1 MIMNGHIDDYIVS
14 LLLVILAVVIA
25 FGKGD
30 FLISGYNT
38 ASEEKKATYN
48 VPRLRLLV
56 SSLVALVATGIT
68 VAAILGWDEAQRD
81 CLAVPFV
88 LLVVVYVVLSC
99 TWAKKKE

>member
-1 MIMNGHIDDYIVS
+1 MMNGQVYDYIVS

-56 SSLVALVATGIT
+56 SSLLVVVSAGIA
-68 VAAILGWDEAQRD
+68 VAAVLDWSEAEKEY
-81 CLAVPFV
+81 LAAAIAV
-88 LLVVVYVVLSC
+88 LVVVYVVLSY
-99 TWAKKKE
+99 TWARKG

>member
-1 MIMNGHIDDYIVS
+1 MMNGQVYDYIVS

-56 SSLVALVATGIT
+56 SSLLVVVSAGIT
-68 VAAILGWDEAQRD
+68 VAAVLDWSEAEKD
-81 CLAVPFV
+81 YLAAAIAV
-88 LLVVVYVVLSC
+88 LVVVYVVLSY
-99 TWAKKKE
+99 TWARKG

>member
-1 MIMNGHIDDYIVS
+1 MIMNGNTDDYIVS

-48 VPRLRLLV
+48 VQRLRLLV
-56 SSLVALVATGIT
+56 SSLLVLIT
-68 VAAILGWDEAQRD
+68 IGLVVAALLDWGEAEREYLSLGI
-81 CLAVPFV
+81 AV
-88 LLVVVYVVLSC
+88 LVVIYLILTY
-99 TWAKKKE
+99 TWARRK

>member
-1 MIMNGHIDDYIVS
+1 MNGHIDDYIVS

-48 VPRLRLLV
+48 VQRLRLLV
-56 SSLVALVATGIT
+56 SSLLVVASTGIT
-68 VAAILGWDEAQRD
+68 IAAVLDWGEPERDYLGFGILV
-81 CLAVPFV
+81 LAVINV
-88 LLVVVYVVLSC
+88 ILTY
-99 TWAKKKE
+99 TWAMKK

>member
-14 LLLVILAVVIA
+14 LLLVILAVVIV

-48 VPRLRLLV
+48 VQRLRLLV
-56 SSLVALVATGIT
+56 SSLLVVASTGIT
-68 VAAILGWDEAQRD
+68 IAAVLDWSEAERD
-81 CLAVPFV
+81 YLAAALAVI
-88 LLVVVYVVLSC
+88 VVVYVVLSY
-99 TWAKKKE
+99 TWARRK

>member
-1 MIMNGHIDDYIVS
+1 MNGNLDDYIVS
-14 LLLVILAVVIA
+14 MLMFVLAVIVA
-25 FGKGD
+25 LGKGD

-38 ASEEKKATYN
+38 ASEEKKAKYN
-48 VPRLRLLV
+48 VQRLRLLV

>member
-1 MIMNGHIDDYIVS
+1 MNGHIDDYIVS

-48 VPRLRLLV
+48 VPRLRLMV
-56 SSLVALVATGIT
+56 SSLLVLIT
-68 VAAILGWDEAQRD
+68 IGLVVAALLDWGEAERVYLSLGI
-81 CLAVPFV
+81 AV
-88 LLVVVYVVLSC
+88 LVVIYLILTY
-99 TWAKKKE
+99 TWARRK

>member
-48 VPRLRLLV
+48 VKRLRLMV
-56 SSLVALVATGIT
+56 SSLLLLIT
-68 VAAILGWDEAQRD
+68 IG
-81 CLAVPFV
+81 
-88 LLVVVYVVLSC
+88 LVVASLLDWGEAEREYLSLGIAVLVVIYLILTY
-99 TWAKKKE
+99 TWARRK